1 MTRPNVEGSPMNRV
15 AAPVKWILPMAFV
28 ALAACSKSPSG
39 DEAPAAGEATSAM
52 APQPAPAS
60 SPSPEAMTASG
71 TAEPIATFTARGN
84 EPFWSVQVEGSTLT
98 YRTPELQPG
107 KVLQSVRQDHAQG
120 VHFTGKDGGKDFS
133 LDISSVPC
141 TDSMSGESFEFTAMF
156 AHEGKSVT
164 GCAKRGL

>member
-1 MTRPNVEGSPMNRV
+1 MNRV

-39 DEAPAAGEATSAM
+39 DEAPAAGEATSAIV
-52 APQPAPAS
+52 PRPAS
-60 SPSPEAMTASG
+60 APSPEALTAPG
-71 TAEPIATFTARGN
+71 TAESIATFTARGN

-120 VHFTGKDGGKDFS
+120 VNFTGKDGDKDFS

-156 AHEGKSVT
+156 AHEGKRMT